1 MNGWWMG
8 KVGKVIIR
16 FEISKDT
23 RESKKV
29 KFTCFDGRGEQA
41 RKKPNNYTTENNKFP
56 FLVRPRKFLNFPLQN
71 FRDFNWSKKKMS
83 K

>member
-8 KVGKVIIR
+8 EGGKVIIL

-29 KFTCFDGRGEQA
+29 KFACFDGRGKQA
-41 RKKPNNYTTENNKFP
+41 RKKPNNYTTENNNFP
-56 FLVRPRKFLNFPLQN
+56 FLVRPRKFVNFP
-71 FRDFNWSKKKMS
+71 F
-83 K
+83 